1 MAGPQIGL
9 RGTVTIATR
18 GEHGPGEVELP
29 VDGGSATF
37 IAYSDEPLE
46 RGVSVVVVDVR
57 PNRKVDVARLG

>member
-1 MAGPQIGL
+1 L
-9 RGTVTIATR
+9 RGTISIATR
-18 GEHGPGEVELP
+18 GEDGPGEVELP

-57 PNRKVDVARLG
+57 ANRKVDVARVG